1 MEWRELAV
9 EDLDGLR
16 SPLIIDVRSPS
27 EFAAERI
34 PEAINIPLL
43 GDAERVMVG
52 IIYKSEGD
60 LVARRKALSI
70 IAPKIP
76 ELIEEILSHKERSR
90 PIVVHCWRGGLRSEA
105 VASVLSIAGIPSY
118 RLRGGYKAWR
128 NMVLKDLAEGRY
140 DFEPIVLYGLTGAG
154 KTELL
159 HELSK
164 RQFQVLDLE
173 ALANHRGSTF
183 GGLGLS
189 EQPSQKNFDASLW
202 NQLRSLDRS
211 KPVFIEAESR
221 KIGKLSLPDQI
232 LEKIKRG
239 SAILVESSLQARAAR
254 ITHDYLN
261 ACDSTEFALQ
271 GALSMLVRLKG
282 ALGKSRVE
290 QIGALLNDG
299 AIEEAVQALLAEYYD
314 PLYSKSIKVRSFAL
328 TVCNDDTVAAVKALE
343 ELARQMTLNR
353 IEPRKS

>member
-9 EDLDGLR
+9 EDLDGLK

-27 EFAAERI
+27 EFAVERI

-43 GDAERVMVG
+43 SDAERVMVG

-60 LVARRKALSI
+60 LVARRRALSI

-76 ELIEEILSHKERSR
+76 ELIEEILSHKDRTR

-105 VASVLSIAGIPSY
+105 VSSVLSIAGISSY
-118 RLRGGYKAWR
+118 RLSGGYKAWR
-128 NMVLKDLAEGRY
+128 NMVLKDLVEGRY

-183 GGLGLS
+183 GGLGLA
-189 EQPSQKNFDASLW
+189 EQPSQKNFEAALW
-202 NQLRSLDRS
+202 NQLRKFDRN

-221 KIGKLSLPDQI
+221 KVGKVSVPDQI
-232 LEKIKRG
+232 LKKIKEG
-239 SAILVESSLQARAAR
+239 PAILVESSLQARAKR
-254 ITHDYLN
+254 ITHDYLD
-261 ACDSTEFALQ
+261 ACKSTEYALQ
-271 GALSMLVRLKG
+271 EAQGMLVRLKD
-282 ALGKSRVE
+282 ALGKAR
-290 QIGALLNDG
+290 
-299 AIEEAVQALLAEYYD
+299 IEEIGHLLTNELIEDAVQALLAEYYD
-314 PLYSKSIKVRSFAL
+314 PLYNKSIKVRSFEL
-328 TVCNDDTVAAVKALE
+328 TVCNDDSVAAVKALE
-343 ELARQMTLNR
+343 ELAWRMTVNR
-353 IEPRKS
+353 

>member
-9 EDLDGLR
+9 QDLDGLR
-16 SPLIIDVRSPS
+16 NPLIIDVRSPS

-43 GDAERVMVG
+43 SDAERVMVG

-76 ELIEEILSHKERSR
+76 DLIEEIFSHKERSR

-118 RLRGGYKAWR
+118 RLIGGYKAWR
-128 NMVLKDLAEGRY
+128 NMVLKDLVEGRY
-140 DFEPIVLYGLTGAG
+140 DFEAIVLYGLTGAG

-299 AIEEAVQALLAEYYD
+299 SIEEAVQALLTEYYD